1 MKSIQP
7 YVGIVVTVVTAE
19 LTHTFTTEKPEKGP
33 MLPVCQLLTEI
44 QNSAG
49 FLLTGSRLGGLKGK

>member
-7 YVGIVVTVVTAE
+7 YVAIVVTVVTSE
-19 LTHTFTTEKPEKGP
+19 LTHTFTEKPEKGP

-49 FLLTGSRLGGLKGK
+49 FLLTESRLGGLKGK